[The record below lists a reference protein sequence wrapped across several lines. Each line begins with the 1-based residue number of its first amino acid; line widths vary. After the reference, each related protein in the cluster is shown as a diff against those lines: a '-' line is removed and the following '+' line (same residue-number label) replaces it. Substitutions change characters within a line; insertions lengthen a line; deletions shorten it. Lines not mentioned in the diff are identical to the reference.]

1 MNDSLSW
8 FYPVEGR
15 GQRPAG
21 TRRDYRPEP
30 PTNSIVNEQT
40 ACAVT
45 VALSASRQEKNTPR
59 ARQKQR
65 FGLVACGFVAPVALQ
80 FPSRLQA
87 GSPLGAVFYG
97 ISISD

>member
-21 TRRDYRPEP
+21 TCHDYRPEP

-45 VALSASRQEKNTPR
+45 AALSAFRQGEDTPR
-59 ARQKQR
+59 ARQEQR

-97 ISISD
+97 W

>member
-40 ACAVT
+40 ACPVT

-65 FGLVACGFVAPVALQ
+65 FGLVACGFVSPSRSNSPPGFSREGNWSGFLWALQ
-80 FPSRLQA
+80 
-87 GSPLGAVFYG
+87 
-97 ISISD
+97 